1 VFVEAFLLYVEI
13 LLDFGK
19 LGRPL
24 TEYADAP
31 YIAVSLNFNFNVLA
45 SG

>member
-1 VFVEAFLLYVEI
+1 VFVEPFLLYVGM
-13 LLDFGK
+13 LLFFGK

-24 TEYADAP
+24 TKYADAP
-31 YIAVSLNFNFNVLA
+31 RIAVSLNFNFYVPA